1 MSNEQIKQIKSTY
14 TKEFIQEKL
23 STDSRWVE
31 RSLIKLYGRQT
42 EDEKTT
48 KETRWEN
55 GMGFNGSDSRYLS
68 YCSQWVLSG
77 RSLSGVHLEKCG
89 KKLQKY
95 WKQILDEI
103 IEHNRQRELVS

>member
-1 MSNEQIKQIKSTY
+1 MSTQQIKQIKSTY
-14 TKEFIQEKL
+14 TKEFIQDKL
-23 STDSRWVE
+23 TTDSRWVE

-48 KETRWEN
+48 KETKWEN

-77 RSLSGVHLEKCG
+77 RSLSGHHLTKCG
-89 KKLQKY
+89 TKLKKY